1 MALGWRSAAQLQT
14 PLLTWLPPERRKPE
28 YTHHFEYAVDRPKLM
43 AEPLKE
49 AHNLNGLGVSCSN
62 FDPAPTRVGFRNF

>member
-1 MALGWRSAAQLQT
+1 MARISSALENSK
-14 PLLTWLPPERRKPE
+14 LSVPPRRRKPE

-49 AHNLNGLGVSCSN
+49 AHNLNALAVSCSVP
-62 FDPAPTRVGFRNF
+62 DPEPVRVGFRSF